1 MSPAAIPLVNQGDV
15 VNFNQHR
22 YWAEMG
28 MIHWEDRDTGNYG
41 SQSVRVTL
49 QRLRGINDM
58 VQNSLE
64 DVHTSGLKLFY
75 ADEVERHQRWIEEM
89 VGLVTRAQEQGMST
103 DPSAVRDAK
112 RRRKKTVCMPGTR
125 ALF

>member
-1 MSPAAIPLVNQGDV
+1 MGLSVPMIGQVDV
-15 VNFNQHR
+15 VNFNQYR
-22 YWAEMG
+22 YWAERG
-28 MIHWEDRDTGNYG
+28 SIHWEHRDTGEYG
-41 SQSVRVTL
+41 NQSVRATL

-89 VGLVTRAQEQGMST
+89 VALIRKAQEQGMPS
-103 DPSAVRDAK
+103 DDSAVRDAK

>member
-1 MSPAAIPLVNQGDV
+1 MGIPLIGQSDV

-22 YWAEMG
+22 YWAERG
-28 MIHWEDRDTGNYG
+28 MIKWEDRDTGNFG

-49 QRLRGINDM
+49 QRLRALNDM
-58 VQNSLE
+58 VKNSLE
-64 DVHTSGLKLFY
+64 DVHSGGQKLFY
-75 ADEVERHQRWIEEM
+75 SDEVDRHMKWIEEM
-89 VGLVTRAQEQGMST
+89 VELIKRARVQGMPS
-103 DPSAVRDAK
+103 DASAVRDAK

>member
-1 MSPAAIPLVNQGDV
+1 MAIPLIGQSDV

-22 YWAEMG
+22 YWAERG
-28 MIHWEDRDTGNYG
+28 MIQWEDRDTGNFG

-58 VQNSLE
+58 VKNSLE
-64 DVHTSGLKLFY
+64 DVHSCGQKLFY
-75 ADEVERHQRWIEEM
+75 SDEVDRHMRWIEQM
-89 VGLVTRAQEQGMST
+89 VELIKRAQAQGM
-103 DPSAVRDAK
+103 PSDASATRDLK